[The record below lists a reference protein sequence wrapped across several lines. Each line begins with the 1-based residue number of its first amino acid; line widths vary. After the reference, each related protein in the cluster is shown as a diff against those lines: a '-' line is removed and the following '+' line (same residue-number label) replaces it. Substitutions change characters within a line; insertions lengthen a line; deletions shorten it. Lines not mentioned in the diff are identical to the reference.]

1 MSPTRLGTATLS
13 EETASLHFGLSIY
26 RLARAVEALVRGEK
40 APRRTSMLQG
50 AFAMP
55 GADQKGESSSSSS
68 EGGRGRR
75 GAAASFRAGLNGMEK
90 LDPVM

>member
-40 APRRTSMLQG
+40 APRWTPE

-75 GAAASFRAGLNGMEK
+75 GAAASFRAGLGGMEK